1 MDRRLDTLEQEA
13 VEQML
18 EQLREENARLEGE
31 HRALVAGTREGG
43 QSSEERSLRQQRGRL
58 EARMVILEDHNRQLE
73 AQLDRLRQLVTSG
86 ETGEGRVIDATGGE
100 ELGSVVVV
108 ASTLHHPSMEPREEP
123 RPHPPPRGGGLEV
136 PLAREGGSGHSSA
149 RDSHTSGDTARLSMT
164 SGSLDLSIHNTEVQ
178 DD

>member
-1 MDRRLDTLEQEA
+1 
-13 VEQML
+13 ML

-86 ETGEGRVIDATGGE
+86 ETGEGRVIGGE

-123 RPHPPPRGGGLEV
+123 WPGRGAVDTVV
-136 PLAREGGSGHSSA
+136 PGIVTLAVTR
-149 RDSHTSGDTARLSMT
+149 R
-164 SGSLDLSIHNTEVQ
+164 
-178 DD
+178 